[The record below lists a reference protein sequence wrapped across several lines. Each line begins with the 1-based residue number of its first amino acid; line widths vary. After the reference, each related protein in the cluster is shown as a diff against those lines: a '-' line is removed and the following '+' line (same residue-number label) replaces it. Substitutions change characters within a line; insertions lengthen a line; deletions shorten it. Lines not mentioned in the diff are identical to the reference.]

1 MLIAAI
7 LLLMETG
14 RWFGIRRRSRNREGS
29 WGGGGGVEA
38 AVFGLMGLLIAFTF
52 YGAENR
58 FETRRGMIVE
68 EANAIGAAYH
78 RIDLLPSNT
87 QPQLREE
94 FRKYVHSRLAIYQK
108 IPDWEAVGAM
118 NAEIKHS
125 TAIQKEIW
133 RQAIDATKQG
143 DSTVQALV
151 VPAIDRMV
159 DIATIRPSPF
169 RAIRLPRC
177 GECSPLP
184 YSHLVCWRAIACPA
198 RESETGCTSWRSLSC
213 LAPWSM

>member
-1 MLIAAI
+1 M
-7 LLLMETG
+7 
-14 RWFGIRRRSRNREGS
+14 
-29 WGGGGGVEA
+29 EA

-78 RIDLLPSNT
+78 RIDLLPPNT

-108 IPDWEAVGAM
+108 IPDWEAVDAM
-118 NAEIKHS
+118 NGEIKHS

-159 DIATIRPSPF
+159 DIATIQTVAFQSHPPGAVWGMLGLTLLASCVLG
-169 RAIRLPRC
+169 RLQHVRLRCPKLGAHPR
-177 GECSPLP
+177 
-184 YSHLVCWRAIACPA
+184 V
-198 RESETGCTSWRSLSC
+198 RSLV
-213 LAPWSM
+213 